1 MLSVENF
8 QKVCKYDPGW
18 VEERRCN
25 VGVLLKRIPPIIQ
38 RLFKIWWDWRHEK
51 KIPMHFVFVYFL
63 YFILFDMIKLVSS
76 FVYTLV
82 QVSWWGPWTSHYD
95 WLMTWT
101 ASFIKIVLIVIIVTT
116 TVFWWLV
123 KSEHSFIGCS
133 NLWYLYH
140 S

>member
-1 MLSVENF
+1 MCHNKVQFFIFPHIFTLSYLDIYFFIISFWKMFSRTFFKTMLSVENF
-8 QKVCKYDPGW
+8 QKEK

-38 RLFKIWWDWRHEK
+38 RLFKIWWEWRHEN

-82 QVSWWGPWTSHYD
+82 QVSDVAHGP
-95 WLMTWT
+95 
-101 ASFIKIVLIVIIVTT
+101 LIMID
-116 TVFWWLV
+116 
-123 KSEHSFIGCS
+123 
-133 NLWYLYH
+133 
-140 S
+140 

>member
-1 MLSVENF
+1 MFLKVCHNKVKFFIFPHIFTLSYFDIYFFIISFWKMFSRTFFKTMLSVENF

-25 VGVLLKRIPPIIQ
+25 LGVLLKRIPPIIQ
-38 RLFKIWWDWRHEK
+38 RLFKIWWEWRHEK

-82 QVSWWGPWTSHYD
+82 QVSDGAHGP
-95 WLMTWT
+95 
-101 ASFIKIVLIVIIVTT
+101 LIMID
-116 TVFWWLV
+116 
-123 KSEHSFIGCS
+123 
-133 NLWYLYH
+133 
-140 S
+140 